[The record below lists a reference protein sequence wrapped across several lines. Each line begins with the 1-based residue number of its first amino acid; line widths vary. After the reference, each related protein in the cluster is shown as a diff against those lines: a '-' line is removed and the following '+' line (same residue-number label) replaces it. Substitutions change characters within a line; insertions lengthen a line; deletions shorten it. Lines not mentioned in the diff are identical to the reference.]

1 METRPMS
8 DPSDVPPEHLWITRL
23 IARGMARADEEG
35 TAFHRGGLP
44 DATEAD
50 RTLHREY
57 LEEAYEVLRGT
68 GRIDE
73 LSLMEKLTQ
82 GASEKPKKKMTI
94 EEVEAWIAER
104 EAKVSRIEHH
114 LHIWDRGGFEGR
126 DSSWAERARKA
137 VEFTER
143 QIRFGYNLRL
153 TLARDGL
160 SDGMV
165 QELRDRLAAAETAR
179 AEEREKRAFQ
189 VGRHNAETQALKAYL
204 KEHAPHLLEGAYA
217 ACDAAVDAYDLAR
230 WAAPDA
236 EPEAAEPE
244 PAP

>member
-126 DSSWAERARKA
+126 DSEWAERARKA

-153 TLARDGL
+153 NLTREAPDGA
-160 SDGMV
+160 V
-165 QELRDRLAAAETAR
+165 RELRERLDAAEAAR
-179 AEEREKRAFQ
+179 ALERENRM
-189 VGRHNAETQALKAYL
+189 RRL
-204 KEHAPHLLEGAYA
+204 
-217 ACDAAVDAYDLAR
+217 
-230 WAAPDA
+230 
-236 EPEAAEPE
+236 
-244 PAP
+244 

>member
-1 METRPMS
+1 MS

-23 IARGMARADEEG
+23 IARGMSRVDEEAP
-35 TAFHRGGLP
+35 AFHRGGLP
-44 DATEAD
+44 DASEAD
-50 RTLHREY
+50 RTLYREY

-73 LSLMEKLTQ
+73 LALMEKLIQ
-82 GASEKPKKKMTI
+82 GPAEKPKKKMTI

-126 DSSWAERARKA
+126 DSSWADRARKA

-153 TLARDGL
+153 NLTREAPDGA
-160 SDGMV
+160 V
-165 QELRDRLAAAETAR
+165 RELRDRLAAAEAAR
-179 AEEREKRAFQ
+179 AEERESRAFQ

-204 KEHAPHLLEGAYA
+204 KEHAPHLLEGAFA
-217 ACDAAVDAYDLAR
+217 ACDAAVDAYERAR
-230 WAAPDA
+230 WTAPDA
-236 EPEAAEPE
+236 EPEGAEPE
-244 PAP
+244 PAL

>member
-1 METRPMS
+1 MTEARNIRPQ
-8 DPSDVPPEHLWITRL
+8 HLWITTL
-23 IARGMARADEEG
+23 IALGMARADGEEEV
-35 TAFHRGGLP
+35 FHRGGLP
-44 DATEAD
+44 DAWHGDRDVHQDYLDEAN
-50 RTLHREY
+50 
-57 LEEAYEVLRGT
+57 EVLFQT
-68 GRIDE
+68 GMINE
-73 LSLMEKLTQ
+73 LSLLEKLVQ
-82 GASEKPKKKMTI
+82 DPSDKHRRRMTI
-94 EEVEAWIAER
+94 TELETWIADR

-153 TLARDGL
+153 NLTREIAPDEEIR
-160 SDGMV
+160 
-165 QELRDRLAAAETAR
+165 ELRARLEGAEAAR
-179 AEEREKRAFQ
+179 AQERESGALQ

-217 ACDAAVDAYDLAR
+217 ACDAAVDAYDRAR

-244 PAP
+244 PFF

>member
-1 METRPMS
+1 MS

-126 DSSWAERARKA
+126 DSGWADRARKA

-244 PAP
+244 PTP

>member
-1 METRPMS
+1 MS

-23 IARGMARADEEG
+23 IARGMARVDEEAP
-35 TAFHRGGLP
+35 AFHRGGLP

-68 GRIDE
+68 GRVDE
-73 LSLMEKLTQ
+73 LSLMEKLIQ
-82 GASEKPKKKMTI
+82 GPAEKAKKKMTI
-94 EEVEAWIAER
+94 DEVEAWIAER

-126 DSSWAERARKA
+126 DSGWAERARKA

-153 TLARDGL
+153 NLTREAPDGA
-160 SDGMV
+160 V
-165 QELRDRLAAAETAR
+165 RELRERLEAAEAAR
-179 AEEREKRAFQ
+179 ALERENRAFQ
-189 VGRHNAETQALKAYL
+189 VDRHNAETQALKAYL
-204 KEHAPHLLEGAYA
+204 REHAPHLLEGAYA
-217 ACDAAVDAYDLAR
+217 ACDAAVDAYDRAR

-244 PAP
+244 PAH

>member
-8 DPSDVPPEHLWITRL
+8 DPSDFPPEHLWITQL
-23 IARGMARADEEG
+23 IARGMARVDEEAP
-35 TAFHRGGLP
+35 AFHRGALP
-44 DATEAD
+44 DASEAD

-68 GRIDE
+68 GRVDE
-73 LSLMEKLTQ
+73 LSLMEKLVQ
-82 GASEKPKKKMTI
+82 GPAEKPKKKMTI
-94 EEVEAWIAER
+94 EEVEAWIADR

-126 DSSWAERARKA
+126 DSSWADRARKA

-153 TLARDGL
+153 NLTREAPDGTVRAL
-160 SDGMV
+160 
-165 QELRDRLAAAETAR
+165 EDRVAAAEAAR
-179 AEEREKRAFQ
+179 QREREERAFQ

-204 KEHAPHLLEGAYA
+204 SEHAPHLLEGAFA
-217 ACDAAVDAYDLAR
+217 AYDAAVDAYERAR

>member
-1 METRPMS
+1 MS

-44 DATEAD
+44 DASEEDRGLHQDYLMEA
-50 RTLHREY
+50 H
-57 LEEAYEVLRGT
+57 EVLRGT

-73 LSLMEKLTQ
+73 LALMERLVQ
-82 GASEKPKKKMTI
+82 APSKKSKRKMTI

-126 DSSWAERARKA
+126 DSGWADRARKA
-137 VEFTER
+137 VDFTER

-153 TLARDGL
+153 T
-160 SDGMV
+160 V
-165 QELRDRLAAAETAR
+165 Q
-179 AEEREKRAFQ
+179 
-189 VGRHNAETQALKAYL
+189 KA
-204 KEHAPHLLEGAYA
+204 
-217 ACDAAVDAYDLAR
+217 
-230 WAAPDA
+230 
-236 EPEAAEPE
+236 
-244 PAP
+244 